1 MNEKK
6 SGICRRVIRF
16 GSLASLFAV
25 TVLTALYQPEAS
37 AESAVEAQTDS
48 ITTAQSEASAESAV
62 EAQTD
67 NITTAQSEAST
78 ESALEAQTGS
88 ITGITVPGSHEELY
102 HTLYDQFFSYSEEE
116 FYPGLGAR
124 LYSARGMTVDEAAA
138 EEIIVT
144 DEAPVL
150 YSAESSDMAASDTA
164 SANSSVP
171 ASGDFSTTN
180 VQEQGVD
187 EADIIKT
194 DGEYIYILREDL
206 SIVIVKAQGNA
217 SQIVSVTKLPIQNS
231 GAIQEMYLDGDAL
244 HVILTET
251 SSELI
256 EDGDT
261 YYTQT
266 SRRTALLTYDISD
279 RSTPALSGQITQD
292 GSYADSRK
300 NGDYIYL
307 FTRYTPDICDT
318 FEDSTVAPAING
330 AAVQAS
336 DFYLPENLTDISY
349 LVISSV
355 HTAAPGEVF
364 ESKILVS
371 GASQFY
377 VSQNNIYIAN
387 EFYGMDTTTTNLTR
401 FHYEDGH
408 ITGAAAGS
416 VKGYLNNSFSMN
428 EYNGCLRVVSTYN
441 DENWNEL
448 NALYILDESLTQIG
462 AIENL
467 AKDET
472 IRSARFFGDTGY
484 FVTFR
489 QTDPLFSVDL
499 SAPENPRILGEL
511 KISGFSSYLHF
522 YGEDTLLGIGY
533 EADES
538 TGGITGLKL
547 SMFDISDP
555 SDVQE
560 TTRLVIPGI
569 TWCPAI
575 EDYKSILVDP
585 EKNLIGFYCDNR
597 YMVYSYD
604 VENGFV
610 RELSYDFYADNLT
623 GEADYYNMRG
633 LYIGEDLYLA
643 GNSFVITFDMADEFR
658 QTGLLT
664 MES

>member
-1 MNEKK
+1 MKKKK
-6 SGICRRVIRF
+6 SSIFSRSIPFRA
-16 GSLASLFAV
+16 LAAVLAV
-25 TVLTALYQPEAS
+25 TVISALHQTNAEESQFELSETKYETETANSLTETEHTFS
-37 AESAVEAQTDS
+37 A
-48 ITTAQSEASAESAV
+48 
-62 EAQTD
+62 
-67 NITTAQSEAST
+67 
-78 ESALEAQTGS
+78 ESALEAPAGS
-88 ITGITVPGSHEELY
+88 IAGITVPGSHQELY
-102 HTLYDQFFSYSEEE
+102 NTLYDQFFSYSEDE

-124 LYSARGMTVDEAAA
+124 LYSARNITVDEATA

-144 DEAPVL
+144 DKAPVL
-150 YSAESSDMAASDTA
+150 YSAESSDMAASGTA
-164 SANSSVP
+164 SENSSAS

-180 VQEQGVD
+180 IQEHGVD

-194 DGEYIYILREDL
+194 DGEYIYILRENL
-206 SIVIVKAQGNA
+206 SLVIVKAQGNA

-244 HVILTET
+244 YVILTVT
-251 SSELI
+251 DSELM

-266 SRRTALLTYDISD
+266 SRRTSLLTYDITD
-279 RSTPALSGQITQD
+279 RSTPALAGQIIQD

-307 FTRYTPDICDT
+307 FTRYIPDICNT

-330 AAVQAS
+330 TAVQAS

-349 LVISSV
+349 LVISSI

-371 GASQFY
+371 GGSLFY

-387 EFYGMDTTTTNLTR
+387 EFYGMDAATTSLTR

-416 VKGYLNNSFSMN
+416 VNGYLNNSFSMN

-472 IRSARFFGDTGY
+472 IQSARFFGDTGY

-499 SAPENPRILGEL
+499 SDPKNPRILGEL

-522 YGEDTLLGIGY
+522 YGEDALLGIGY

-538 TGGITGLKL
+538 SGEIIGLKL
-547 SMFDISDP
+547 SMFDISNP
-555 SDVQE
+555 SNVEE
-560 TTRLVIPGI
+560 TDRLVIPGI

-575 EDYKSILVDP
+575 ENYKSILVDP

-597 YMVYSYD
+597 YMIYSYD
-604 VENGFV
+604 VDNGFV
-610 RELSYDFYADNLT
+610 RKLIYDFYADNLT

-633 LYIGEDLYLA
+633 LYIDEDLYLA
-643 GNSFVITFDMADEFR
+643 GNSFVIPFDMADEFR
-658 QTGLLT
+658 QTGLLA